1 VSRLFVSPRP
11 APGAWPAGVEVDGSA
26 FVADDA
32 RLLGRVRL
40 GPQSSV
46 WYGCVLRGD
55 TDRIEI
61 GARSNVQ
68 DLTVVHCDE
77 GEPVIVGEGVTVGH
91 RVVLHGCT
99 VGDGAL
105 IGMGAVVLN
114 RAVIGAQCLVGAGA
128 LVTGGKVIPPRMLVL
143 GSPARAVR
151 PLTEEELADLADS
164 AAHYVDAGAAYRA
177 AGW

>member
-1 VSRLFVSPRP
+1 V
-11 APGAWPAGVEVDGSA
+11 GVEVDASA

-40 GPQSSV
+40 GPLSSV
-46 WYGCVLRGD
+46 WFGCVLRGD
-55 TDRIEI
+55 TDRIEV
-61 GARSNVQ
+61 GARSNIQ
-68 DLTVVHCDE
+68 DLTVIHCDE
-77 GEPVIVGEGVTVGH
+77 GEPTVIGAGVTVGH

-114 RAVIGAQCLVGAGA
+114 RAVIGEQCLVGAGA

-151 PLTEEELADLADS
+151 PLTDAELADLADS
-164 AAHYVDAGAAYRA
+164 AAHYVDAGSAYRQ